1 MEWTNIRKL
10 KNTKLLEKIEK
21 QFFVSLPLEYKN
33 LVKVYNAGI
42 PTLTKLSI
50 NENSYYVERLIS
62 VNEDDAPNILS
73 AISWLEQSE
82 EYLLMPI
89 ALDQDGNLFSIKIKG
104 EKYSIVLVDFEN
116 GNQCFLA
123 DGLNEFLLMLEED

>member
-21 QFFVSLPLEYKN
+21 QFFVSLQLEYKN